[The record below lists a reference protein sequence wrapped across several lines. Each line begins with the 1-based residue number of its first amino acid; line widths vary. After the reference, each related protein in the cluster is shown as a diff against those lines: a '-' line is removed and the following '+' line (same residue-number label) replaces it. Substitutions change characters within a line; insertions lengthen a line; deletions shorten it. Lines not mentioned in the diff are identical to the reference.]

1 MKKILNGC
9 LVVDLSRLL
18 PGPYCSMML
27 ADHGARVIAVE
38 GRRFE
43 KDALYDYHSI
53 NRNKEHMTLDLKSQK
68 GKEIFFMLARRADIL
83 LEGFRPGVARRLG
96 IGYPDIAGLNP
107 GIIYCSLTG
116 YGQEGPLARR
126 AGHDVNYLGYS
137 GALSLM
143 GPKNGPPC
151 IPGIQIADIAGGLNA
166 AIAILMALY
175 DREKTGSGRY
185 IDVSMTD
192 ALMAMLAQAA
202 GQYWE
207 SGRAPERG
215 DSLLSHRFAC
225 YNIYRTRGGGYIT
238 LAALETRFWETLCR
252 YFNVPEFIPLQYAE
266 DAQPRLILFFEK
278 TFASKTRED
287 WTALFSEKD
296 VCLGPVLSVPEAL
309 ESPHAVARNMVVQ
322 HTDSRGRFR
331 VLGLPFKLEKDPPAS
346 PSRPPAFGEN
356 TDAILKELG
365 FSGEEIRELVE
376 NKVV

>member
-53 NRNKEHMTLDLKSQK
+53 NRNKEHMTLDLKSNK

-143 GPKNGPPC
+143 GPKNGPPY

-202 GQYWE
+202 GQYWG

-225 YNIYRTRGGGYIT
+225 YNIYRTRDGRHIT

-252 YFNVPEFIPLQYAE
+252 HFNVPEFIPLQYVE

-287 WTALFSEKD
+287 WTTLFSEKD

-309 ESPHAVARNMVVQ
+309 QSPHAAARNMVVQ
-322 HTDSRGRFR
+322 QTDSRGRFR
-331 VLGLPFKLEKDPPAS
+331 VLGLPFQLEKDPPAS

-356 TDAILKELG
+356 TAAILEELG
-365 FSGEEIRELVE
+365 FSGEEIRELAE